1 MKNFI
6 YLKINNN
13 EKAIED
19 LKISIELDSDFVE
32 AIQLLE
38 SLGNNINYNLNK
50 KGN

>member
-19 LKISIELDSDFVE
+19 LKKALELNPEYEE
-32 AIQLLE
+32 AIQLLD
-38 SLGNNINYNLNK
+38 SLK
-50 KGN
+50 